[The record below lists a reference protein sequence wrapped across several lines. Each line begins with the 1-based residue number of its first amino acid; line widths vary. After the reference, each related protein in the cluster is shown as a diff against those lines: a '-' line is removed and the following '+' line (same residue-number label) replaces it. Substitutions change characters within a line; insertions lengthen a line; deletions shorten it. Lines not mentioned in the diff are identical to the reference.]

1 MSKQNKKPQSRPK
14 PLYRVGNWPEYDKAL
29 VQRGSITFWMS
40 DDFEKTW
47 MHTGKKQRGSQY
59 DYSEPAI
66 LVMLTVKEVFHLTNR
81 SVEGF
86 VRSLFWM
93 MKINLPV
100 PDHSTLS
107 KRGKELKVKL
117 PKKTNPSLNIVM
129 DSTGLKIY
137 GEGEWKVRMHGVSKR
152 RTWRKLHV
160 GANPEDGEIQ
170 AVILT
175 ENNVSDDAAVEVLL
189 AQIEQDIINFAA
201 DGAYDK
207 RKVYDCL
214 NAHSPDVNILIPP
227 RKNARIWKHGNTQ
240 AERLKRDENLRSI
253 RKHGRKEWK
262 KNSGYHVRSLAETT
276 MFRLKT
282 IFGDE
287 LSARLLETQT
297 TQALVRCAALNKMTY
312 LGMPQSYKVA

>member
-1 MSKQNKKPQSRPK
+1 MSN
-14 PLYRVGNWPEYDKAL
+14 
-29 VQRGSITFWMS
+29 
-40 DDFEKTW
+40 DFEKTW
-47 MHTGKKQRGSQY
+47 LHTGEKQRGSQF
-59 DYSEPAI
+59 DYSDQAI

-81 SVEGF
+81 GVEGF
-86 VRSLFWM
+86 VRSLFRM

-100 PDHSTLS
+100 PDHTTLS
-107 KRGKELKVKL
+107 KRGKDLKVNL
-117 PKKTNPSLNIVM
+117 PKKSSQSLNIVM

-175 ENNVSDDAAVEVLL
+175 ENSVSDDAAVEVLL
-189 AQIEQDIINFAA
+189 EQIQQEIANFAA

-207 RKVYDCL
+207 RKVYDGL

-253 RKHGRKEWK
+253 RKYGRKEWK

-282 IFGDE
+282 IFGDD

-297 TQALVRCAALNKMTY
+297 TQALVRCAALNKMTH